1 MIEFPQNKILV
12 LDGAMG
18 TMIQQ
23 RHFAESDFRGERFE
37 RWPVDLK
44 GNNDLLNLTQP
55 EAIADIAQR
64 YVDAGADIITT
75 NTFNANSIS
84 MADYGMENL
93 APEMA
98 LEGARIARRVADA
111 APRRVIVAGSIGP
124 TNKTASMSPMVDDP
138 GYRAVTY
145 RDLYGAYRNQIEA
158 LAKGGADV
166 LLFETVFDTLN
177 LKAGLAAAAD
187 LAAEGLVE
195 LPVMVSVTIA
205 GKDGRTFSGQ
215 TLEAFIESIR
225 HAQLCSL
232 GINCSFGA
240 KDILPWLRT
249 LARVSPWPVS
259 CHPNAGLPDASGC
272 YTETPASMAEV
283 MEVMCA
289 DGLVNIV
296 GGCCGTTPEH
306 IAAIARVA
314 AAYQPRKLPAA
325 VAESGRP
332 LRLAGLELLDVDG
345 EREFVNVGERCN
357 VAGSRK
363 FLRLINEKNYDE
375 ALVIARKQ
383 IEAGAAVIDI
393 NMDDGLL
400 DAREEMVKFL
410 NLLAAEPEIARVPVM
425 IDSSDWSVIE
435 AALECVQGK
444 AVVNSIS
451 LKEGEETFLK
461 RAARLR
467 RAGAAV
473 VVMAF
478 DEEGQAVTYER
489 KIQVCE
495 RAYRLLRERLDFPAS
510 DIIFDPN
517 ILTVA
522 TGIPEHDRYG
532 LDYLKAAE
540 WIRSNLPGAHVSGG
554 LSNLSFAFR
563 GNNPLREAMHSVFL
577 HEGQRRGMDMAI
589 LNPATRVDYD
599 SINLELRELLEDVVM
614 CRRDGTGERLAEW
627 AQAHPAVKDSG
638 VATKAAPEAG
648 DEAKR
653 ASMSVE
659 ERLTDALMRG
669 DASRL
674 HEDLAEA
681 LAAGADPVG
690 LIDGPLMKG
699 MEQVG
704 VLFGEGRMFLPQVV
718 KTARTMKAAVTLL
731 QPEIEKRGAMTDGGK
746 KAGKAVF
753 ATVRGDV
760 HDIGKNVVSI
770 ILACNN
776 YEVIDLGVMV
786 PAETIVDA
794 VREHHP
800 DFLCLSGLITPSLGE
815 MVSVAEAMKAAGFDI
830 PIMVGGATTSALHTA
845 LKIDPVYDGAV
856 IHVVDAS
863 QNPLVASQLL
873 NRDTREAFVAEMKS
887 RAARLRDDYG
897 KRREAERLIP
907 HDEARRRKGMP
918 CPTESVNPLGYGR
931 SVVTLPIDSV
941 AVAELI
947 NWKAYL
953 AAWNLP
959 ATLSDAFALPAD
971 EAARSEWVAAQPEP
985 DKAIEALR
993 LADASLAVL
1002 KSVIER
1008 GGDEIVRG
1016 VVSINRCTV
1025 TSDDVIEI
1033 EAAEGNGCGARLPM
1047 LRRQT
1052 PDDQGHYPALSD
1064 YLRAKGDNVGAFAVT
1079 VRMPEGIA
1087 GDDEY
1092 DRLIVELLSHR
1103 IAESASEYMHRVKVP
1118 ELWPGVQCGIRP
1130 AIGYPSIPDQTLM
1143 HELNRLLKM
1152 EEIGVSVTEN
1162 GALEPS
1168 ATVAGIYINNPDA
1181 RYMLLGPLGDDQ
1193 LEHYAALRSMT
1204 LDKMRRILNR

>member
-1 MIEFPQNKILV
+1 MIEFPQDRILV
-12 LDGAMG
+12 LDGAQG

-23 RHFAESDFRGERFE
+23 RSLTESDFRGGRFAA
-37 RWPVDLK
+37 WPVDLK
-44 GNNDLLNLTQP
+44 GNNDLLNITRP
-55 EAIADIAQR
+55 EVIADIAQQ
-64 YVDAGADIITT
+64 YVDVGADIITT
-75 NTFNANSIS
+75 NTFNANRIS
-84 MADYGMENL
+84 MADYGMEAL

-98 LEGARIARRVADA
+98 REGARIARRVADSA
-111 APRRVIVAGSIGP
+111 SRPVIVAGSIGP
-124 TNKTASMSPMVDDP
+124 TNKTASMSPSVDDP

-145 RDLYGAYRNQIEA
+145 RDLYAAYREQIEA
-158 LAKGGADV
+158 LAEGGADV

-187 LAAEGLVE
+187 LAAEGRVT

-215 TLEAFIESIR
+215 TLEAFVESIR
-225 HAQLCSL
+225 HAPICSL

-240 KDILPWLRT
+240 RDILPWLRE

-259 CHPNAGLPDASGC
+259 CHPNAGLPDASGR
-272 YTETPASMAEV
+272 YSETPATMAEV
-283 MEVMCA
+283 MDVMCA
-289 DGLVNIV
+289 VGLVNIV
-296 GGCCGTTPEH
+296 GGCCGTTPGH

-314 AAYQPRKLPAA
+314 AAHAPRKLPEAA
-325 VAESGRP
+325 GERGRH
-332 LRLAGLELLDVDG
+332 LRLAGLDVLDADG
-345 EREFVNVGERCN
+345 DREFINVGERCN

-375 ALVIARKQ
+375 ALAIARKQ

-400 DAREEMVKFL
+400 EAREEMVKFL

-425 IDSSDWSVIE
+425 IDSSSWPVIE

-451 LKEGEETFLK
+451 LKEGEEVFLE

-467 RAGAAV
+467 KAGAAV

-489 KIQVCE
+489 KIEVCE

-532 LDYLKAAE
+532 LDYLRAAG
-540 WIRSNLPGAHVSGG
+540 WIRENLPGAHVSGG

-589 LNPATRVDYD
+589 LNPATRVAYD
-599 SINLELRELLEDVVM
+599 SIDPELRELLEDVVL
-614 CRRDGTGERLAEW
+614 CRREGAGERLAEW
-627 AQAHPAVKDSG
+627 AQAHPAVKGTSSE
-638 VATKAAPEAG
+638 AKAAPIAA
-648 DEAKR
+648 DDTKR
-653 ASMSVE
+653 AAMSVE

-669 DASRL
+669 DASHL
-674 HEDLAEA
+674 ADDLAEA
-681 LAAGADPVG
+681 LAAGADPVA

-699 MEQVG
+699 MELVG

-731 QPEIEKRGAMTDGGK
+731 QPEIERRGITAGGGK
-746 KAGKAVF
+746 KAGRAVF

-760 HDIGKNVVSI
+760 HDIGKNIVSI

-786 PAETIVDA
+786 PAEAIVEA
-794 VREHHP
+794 VREHRP
-800 DFLCLSGLITPSLGE
+800 DFVCLSGLITPSLGE
-815 MVSVAEAMKAAGFDI
+815 MVAVAEALKAAGFDT

-856 IHVVDAS
+856 IHVADAS
-863 QNPLVASQLL
+863 QNPLIASQLL
-873 NRDTREAFVAEMKS
+873 NGATRDAYVADVKT
-887 RAARLRDDYG
+887 RAARLRDDYTR
-897 KRREAERLIP
+897 RREAESLIP
-907 HDEARRRKGMP
+907 YDEARRRNGMP
-918 CPTESVNPLGYGR
+918 PATVGVYPYSYGR
-931 SVVTLPIDSV
+931 TVVSLPLDLV
-941 AVAELI
+941 PEMI

-953 AAWNLP
+953 AAWYLP
-959 ATLSDAFALPAD
+959 ATLSDAFTLPAD
-971 EAARSEWVAAQPEP
+971 EGARSAWVAAQPAP
-985 DKAIEALR
+985 AKAAEALR
-993 LADASLAVL
+993 LADATLAVL
-1002 KSVIER
+1002 REVMAR
-1008 GGDEIVRG
+1008 ATDDTVRG
-1016 VVSINRCTV
+1016 VVSINPCTV
-1025 TSDDVIEI
+1025 TPDDVIEI
-1033 EAAEGNGCGARLPM
+1033 EPAEGNESGVSIPM

-1052 PDDQGHYPALSD
+1052 PDDQGRYPALSD
-1064 YLRAKGDNVGAFAVT
+1064 YLHAAGDSVGAFAVT

-1087 GDDEY
+1087 GDDDY
-1092 DRLIVELLSHR
+1092 YTRLIVELLSHR
-1103 IAESASEYMHRVKVP
+1103 LAEWASEHMHRVTVP
-1118 ELWPGVQCGIRP
+1118 SLWQGVQCGIRP

-1143 HELNRLLKM
+1143 HEINRLLRM
-1152 EEIGVSVTEN
+1152 EEIGITVTPN

-1168 ATVAGIYINNPDA
+1168 ASVAGIYISNYDA
-1181 RYMLLGPLGDDQ
+1181 RYFTLGPLGDDQ
-1193 LEHYAALRSMT
+1193 LAHYAALRGVPPG
-1204 LDKMRRILNR
+1204 DMRRILNR